1 MLHYIAR
8 RLMLAIPTIV
18 GVTLLIFLLMKVLPG
33 DPLHTF
39 YDPTEVG
46 RLSPEQRAD
55 LEAKLGLDRP
65 LIVQYGAWLGGIL
78 KGDLGSSFFLNES
91 ITEQIMRR
99 GAISAEIG
107 LISIVVSWLIGLPV
121 GIISALRPNSR
132 SDASAS
138 FMAVLFLA
146 IPSFWLGMLIV
157 IALLEGW
164 GYHAPFTSS
173 QVWQDPWRNL
183 QIVGPPGVVLG
194 TAQAALIAR
203 MTRSSLFEVFRED
216 YVRTARSKGVGETL
230 ILVRHALPN
239 ALLPVLTLS
248 GLSLGFILGGSVT
261 VEKAFGTPGLG
272 QKLFIALS
280 QRDATTVQALAFVYA
295 MIFVL
300 VNILVDISYRWVD
313 PRIRVS

>member
-1 MLHYIAR
+1 MAKYIAR
-8 RLMLAIPTIV
+8 RLILAVPTV
-18 GVTLLIFLLMKVLPG
+18 LGVTILIFVLMKVLPG

-39 YDPTEVG
+39 IDPNEGG
-46 RLSPEQRAD
+46 RLTGEQRAN

-65 LIVQYGAWLGGIL
+65 LYAQYGSWLGGIL
-78 KGDLGSSFFLNES
+78 RGDLGSSFLLSQS
-91 ITEQIMRR
+91 IAETIARR

-107 LISIVVSWLIGLPV
+107 IISIIISWIVGLPV
-121 GIISALRPNSR
+121 GIISALRPNSK

-138 FMAVLFLA
+138 FMTVLFLA

-157 IALLEGW
+157 ILLLEGW
-164 GYHAPFTSS
+164 GYHAPITSS
-173 QVWQDPWRNL
+173 QVWQDPWLNL
-183 QIVGPPGVVLG
+183 QIVVPPGIVLG
-194 TAQAALIAR
+194 LAQAALIAR
-203 MTRSSLFEVFRED
+203 MTRSSLFEVFQED
-216 YVRTARSKGVGETL
+216 YVRTARSKGVQERL

-248 GLSLGFILGGSVT
+248 GLSLGFILGGSVP

-280 QRDATTVQALAFVYA
+280 ERDATTVQALAFIYS

-300 VNILVDISYRWVD
+300 TNILVDISYRWID
-313 PRIRVS
+313 PRIRAS